1 MIVIGIDP
9 HKSTHTA
16 TAVNSANNRD
26 LGSVRI
32 RSSFD
37 DYAQLIT
44 WSKAWPDRIW
54 AVENASGLG
63 HHLTQWLVSRGEAV
77 VDVPS
82 TATARVRQLS
92 RGGRRKNDRIDA
104 AAAACVAFSQG
115 DFRPVAPEGQTGVLR
130 VLDERRV
137 DLVKQNGRLVNQ
149 LHALLRELFPG
160 GIGRDFDTEDA
171 AKQLKA
177 FRPETQAD
185 AMRKNVALEIVGDLR
200 RIQFQIDDLS
210 TRVKTELAASGTKL
224 MKIHGVGIDT
234 AARILARTG
243 DPTRFANEAAFASYT
258 GTAPVE
264 VASADKQRH
273 RLSRYGDRTL
283 NSAIHI
289 VAVTQARTPSSDG
302 YAYHQRKM
310 SEGKTSRE
318 AMRCLKR
325 QVAKRLWRTM
335 RDDHSAVSRPCS
347 QAALGS
353 SRTGWRR

>member
-16 TAVNSANNRD
+16 TAVDPATNRD

-37 DYAQLIT
+37 DYAQLIS

-63 HHLTQWLVSRGEAV
+63 HHLTQWLISRGEAV
-77 VDVPS
+77 VDIPS
-82 TATARVRQLS
+82 TATARVRELS

-115 DFRPVAPEGQTGVLR
+115 DFRPVAPEGHTDVLR
-130 VLDERRV
+130 ILDERRV
-137 DLVKQNGRLVNQ
+137 DLVRQNGRLVNQ

-160 GIGRDFDTEDA
+160 GIERAFDTEDA
-171 AKQLKA
+171 ASQLKA
-177 FRPETQAD
+177 FLPETTAD
-185 AMRKNVALEIVGDLR
+185 AMRKNVALDIVGDLR
-200 RIQFQIDDLS
+200 RARFQIEDMT
-210 TRVKTELAASGTKL
+210 TRIKTELAASGTKL
-224 MKIHGVGIDT
+224 LKIPGVGIVT

-243 DPTRFANEAAFASYT
+243 DPTRFVNEAAFANYS
-258 GTAPVE
+258 GTAPIE

-273 RLSRYGDRTL
+273 RLSRSGDRTL

-310 SEGKTSRE
+310 AEGKTSRE

-325 QVAKRLWRTM
+325 QVAKKLWRTM
-335 RDDHSAVSRPCS
+335 RDDYQLSRE
-347 QAALGS
+347 LGL
-353 SRTGWRR
+353 TA